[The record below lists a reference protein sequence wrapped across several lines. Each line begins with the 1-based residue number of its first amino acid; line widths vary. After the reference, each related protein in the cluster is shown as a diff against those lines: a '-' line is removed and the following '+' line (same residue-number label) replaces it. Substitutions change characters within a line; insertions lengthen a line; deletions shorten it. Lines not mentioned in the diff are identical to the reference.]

1 MVRRSQDRHCSM
13 CSWAKCIAQ
22 PRVQYMIYS
31 RTNIP
36 QSKALSWRGVVLGG
50 RADQFQ
56 PRFILRAEG
65 KIPHRCHWSIASC
78 VIMPSWIS
86 CAIVRAFLRVW
97 RTFAVAFVMFGSRLR
112 SASWVS
118 QSRNSK
124 RGLSTLRL
132 SHFRAECRERN
143 YSKVFIRTEAFL
155 PGASTPEGSM

>member
-1 MVRRSQDRHCSM
+1 VKPSSQEPSERMVRRSQDRPCSM
-13 CSWAKCIAQ
+13 CSWAKFIAQ

-36 QSKALSWRGVVLGG
+36 QSNALSWRGVVLGG

-56 PRFILRAEG
+56 PPMDLSSVPRR

-112 SASWVS
+112 SASWAS
-118 QSRNSK
+118 QSRSSQ
-124 RGLSTLRL
+124 RGLSTPSL
-132 SHFRAECRERN
+132 SHF
-143 YSKVFIRTEAFL
+143 
-155 PGASTPEGSM
+155 